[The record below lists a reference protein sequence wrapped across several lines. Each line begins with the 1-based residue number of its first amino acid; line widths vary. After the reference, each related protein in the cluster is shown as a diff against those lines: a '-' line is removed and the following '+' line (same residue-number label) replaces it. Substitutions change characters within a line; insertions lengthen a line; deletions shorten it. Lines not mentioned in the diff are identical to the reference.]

1 MAKADQEDVA
11 PKRGWTSW
19 IALGA
24 VALLA
29 TAGGA
34 IVPQFLIGGGSAKD
48 GTSGQERKH
57 GKSTKPAFIPFGD
70 VVVNL
75 NDGRLNR
82 FLRVKMILVVD
93 QAEEKSVTEL
103 IGQKKAI
110 LKNWLITYLR
120 DRSLEEVKGAA
131 GANRLRRE
139 IQDQFNTQLFADG
152 ADTIQDVLF
161 EEFVIQ

>member
-1 MAKADQEDVA
+1 MATAAKEKSATGKSKSWLVLAIVA
-11 PKRGWTSW
+11 
-19 IALGA
+19 A
-24 VALLA
+24 LA

-34 IVPQFLIGGGSAKD
+34 ALPQILLGLGPGKETGKLDA
-48 GTSGQERKH
+48 KH
-57 GKSTKPAFIPFGD
+57 GKMTKPAFVSFGD

-82 FLRVKMILVVD
+82 YLRIKIILVMD
-93 QAEEKSVTEL
+93 HAEEKIITEL
-103 IGQKKAI
+103 VGQQKAI

-120 DRSLEEVKGAA
+120 DRSLDEVKGAA

-139 IQDQFNTQLFADG
+139 IQDRFNTLLFTDG
-152 ADTIQDVLF
+152 TDRIQDVLF